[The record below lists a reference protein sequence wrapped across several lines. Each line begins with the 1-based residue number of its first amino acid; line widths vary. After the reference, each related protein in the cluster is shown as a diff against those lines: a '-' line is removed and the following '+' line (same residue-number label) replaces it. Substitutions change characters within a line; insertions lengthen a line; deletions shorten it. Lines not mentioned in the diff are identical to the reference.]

1 MGDMKMDEKRK
12 PDLVCERKIKGT
24 TYIVSSFFN
33 PDAKETAAEKMGRII
48 ERELSGKINESKNLS
63 L

>member
-1 MGDMKMDEKRK
+1 MTDRK
-12 PDLVCERKIKGT
+12 PDMVCERKVKGT
-24 TYIVSSFFN
+24 TNIVSSFFN

-48 ERELSGKINESKNLS
+48 ERELSGKMNENKNLP